1 MGRRLLG
8 AAAGAAL
15 VVAGLAIWL
24 PRPAAPADDPVPA
37 SWRRPAVSAA
47 GLADRSGVRI
57 TRVAVSGDGGLV
69 DVRYQVVDP
78 ARAHAVHAGRTPPAV
93 VDQATGLVLNKLL
106 MGHSHTGELKPA
118 VTYYLV
124 FENPGGWVR
133 RGGTVT
139 VLLGDAQV
147 EDVPVS

>member
-1 MGRRLLG
+1 M
-8 AAAGAAL
+8 
-15 VVAGLAIWL
+15 AGLAVWL
-24 PRPAAPADDPVPA
+24 PRPAAPVKDPVPA

-47 GLADRSGVRI
+47 DLADRSGVRI

-78 ARAHAVHAGRTPPAV
+78 ARAHAVHAEGTPPAL
-93 VDQATGLVLNKLL
+93 VDQATGLVLNRLL
-106 MGHSHTGELKPA
+106 MGHSHTGALTPA

-124 FENPGGWVR
+124 FENPGGWIR